1 MLIFLD
7 GAFSCFCMEKSRE
20 KTIFMIMNTLD
31 FIQNQFGKDE
41 EVRLI
46 ILYYDCYNYDG
57 VL

>member
-1 MLIFLD
+1 MFIFLD

-41 EVRLI
+41 VRII
-46 ILYYDCYNYDG
+46 ILYYDCYNYG